1 MTQGWRGRSGR
12 DCMSGSSVTRRGLV
26 LSAAA
31 MAAMTFAAPAKAQD
45 AAASFPS
52 KPIRVVVGFAA
63 GGGNDIF
70 ARLIQN
76 ELTKRTGW
84 TVVVE
89 NKPGAGGRVAAEFV
103 AREPADGHTVLVGAS
118 GAMAIG
124 PLIFKTE
131 YDTLKSFVPVT
142 MIGDFPLF
150 LAVAADHP
158 AKTAKD
164 LVEWTKANP
173 GKANYATSSPAFT
186 LPSELVKMKSGATGT
201 AIPYKSSSESILAV
215 IAGNAAM
222 TVVDP
227 PPMMPQVQGG
237 KLRALAVLAK
247 ERFPDLPDVP
257 TMAEAGIPD
266 VNVSL
271 WSGFFVPAGTP
282 QPIVDRL
289 HKELNAVITQTEVTE
304 KLRGLAV
311 RPTGA
316 GTAEFSKLIAD
327 EQKLWAD
334 VIKAGN
340 LKFGN

>member
-1 MTQGWRGRSGR
+1 MAARWGLRASLAYI
-12 DCMSGSSVTRRGLV
+12 VLV
-26 LSAAA
+26 LSAGLA
-31 MAAMTFAAPAKAQD
+31 FAQD
-45 AAASFPS
+45 PAASFPN
-52 KPIRVVVGFAA
+52 KPIRLVVGFAA

-76 ELTKRTGW
+76 ELQKRTGW

-89 NKPGAGGRVAAEFV
+89 NKPGAGGRLSAESV
-103 AREPADGHTVLVGAS
+103 AREPADGYTVLVGAS

-131 YDTLKSFVPVT
+131 YNTLKSFTPVT

-164 LVEWTKANP
+164 LVAWTKNNAD
-173 GKANYATSSPAFT
+173 KANYATSSPAFT
-186 LPSELVKMKSGATGT
+186 LPSELFKMKSGANGT
-201 AIPYKSSSESILAV
+201 AIPYKSSAESILAV

-222 TVVDP
+222 TIVDP
-227 PPMMPQVQGG
+227 PPMVPQVKGG
-237 KLRALAVLAK
+237 KLKALAVLAK
-247 ERFPDLPDVP
+247 QRSADLPDVP
-257 TMAEAGIPD
+257 TMTEAGFPD

-282 QPIVDRL
+282 KPIVDKL
-289 HKELNAVITQTEVTE
+289 HKELSAVITQTEVRD
-304 KLRGLAV
+304 KLRGMAV
-311 RPTGA
+311 KPTGA

-327 EQKLWAD
+327 EQKMWSG